1 MKSSALLDLF
11 VLSIVLVA
19 AGCMVYPDRTAVIKR
34 DLVAARPTTYDVY
47 STKGGN
53 RLLALQ
59 ESGRLAQVKGNYRES
74 TAFYRDAIQFSDKL
88 EDKALFSIGDAAD
101 STMSVV
107 SGNDLTMDYPVLP
120 FERMMLHVLN
130 SCDCLALGD
139 IDGFGVDMRH
149 LERIYELSKKTA
161 FGMSGERDG
170 MSGTGCGSAGQSVTM
185 RTQGLVATPADFSP
199 VPKSSCD
206 NAYAL
211 YLMALYREMN
221 GDMREALSYY
231 RAIRDCGVANPSVD
245 KGIASCKGESAAAD
259 KGEIIAFLE
268 EGFVPGKRE
277 DHAVVDLGTYAPNL
291 NMTLPRYSLADCL
304 PYQEGGP
311 LVLFEGK
318 RCLSASTMLCDV
330 ASLAV
335 KAHDE
340 RMKGI
345 VKRKA
350 LTSGVATGLI
360 DLNMAINGTFCTN
373 PIAEA
378 LLLIG
383 GLFTCPVAEVAY
395 LCSERP
401 DLRSWTLLPRRVQ
414 VARFALKSGRHELL
428 LFSAGEK
435 QKLSVD
441 VKPGR
446 KTIVHCM
453 VVPGSMKCFS
463 AVLEK

>member
-1 MKSSALLDLF
+1 MKFVAFKGLF
-11 VLSIVLVA
+11 HLTFVTAV
-19 AGCMVYPDRTAVIKR
+19 AGCMVYPDRTAEIKQ
-34 DLVAARPTTYDVY
+34 DLIAAKPTSYDVY
-47 STKGGN
+47 STTSGN

-74 TAFYRDAIQFSDKL
+74 AALYGDAIVFSDKL

-101 STMSVV
+101 STMSVA

-120 FERMMLHVLN
+120 FERMMLHVMN
-130 SCDCLALGD
+130 SCNCLALGNL
-139 IDGFGVDMRH
+139 DGFGVDMRH
-149 LERIYELSKKTA
+149 LERIYELSLKA
-161 FGMSGERDG
+161 ASEASNESEDVVE
-170 MSGTGCGSAGQSVTM
+170 TGYEQARQSVNM
-185 RTQGLVATPADFSP
+185 RTQGLVASPSDFTPTL
-199 VPKSSCD
+199 KSSCD

-211 YLMALYREMN
+211 YLMALYREMR
-221 GDMREALSYY
+221 GDLREALSYY
-231 RAIRDCGVANPSVD
+231 EAIRNCGIANPSVD
-245 KGIASCKGESAAAD
+245 RGIASCKNKLDASDEGEV
-259 KGEIIAFLE
+259 IAFLE

-277 DHAVVDLGTYAPNL
+277 DHAVVDMGAYAPNL

-340 RMKGI
+340 RLKGI

-360 DLNMAINGTFCTN
+360 NLNMAINGTICTN

-383 GLFTCPVAEVAY
+383 GLFTCPVAEIAY

-414 VARFALKSGRHELL
+414 VSRFSLKSGRHELL
-428 LFSAGEK
+428 LYASGEK
-435 QKLSVD
+435 QNVTVD
-441 VKPGR
+441 IRPGV

-453 VVPGSMKCFS
+453 VLPGNLKCFS
-463 AVLEK
+463 ANLEK